1 MSRPSDSTD
10 RIREK
15 KKHLLARE
23 ERIIE
28 RALYLLIRDGIDKV
42 TVSAISREA
51 GVGKGTIYKHFLT
64 KTEILMRIVLD
75 YERSITENLRIGIEA
90 TEAGDPGAAARA
102 YFQARL
108 SDPGLDR
115 LVQQLEVK
123 LQGSEEV
130 ESKLSELHA
139 MRRSN
144 IDALNSM
151 IAKLIDK
158 GILEDVP
165 PHYHYLACWAL
176 AQGAV
181 EAYFNVSYGADVEDK
196 DEFLQFVANIGIT
209 MGNRGQLRDNKLF

>member
-15 KKHLLARE
+15 KKHFLARE

-102 YFQARL
+102 
-108 SDPGLDR
+108 
-115 LVQQLEVK
+115 
-123 LQGSEEV
+123 
-130 ESKLSELHA
+130 
-139 MRRSN
+139 
-144 IDALNSM
+144 
-151 IAKLIDK
+151 
-158 GILEDVP
+158 
-165 PHYHYLACWAL
+165 
-176 AQGAV
+176 
-181 EAYFNVSYGADVEDK
+181 
-196 DEFLQFVANIGIT
+196 
-209 MGNRGQLRDNKLF
+209 LFSS